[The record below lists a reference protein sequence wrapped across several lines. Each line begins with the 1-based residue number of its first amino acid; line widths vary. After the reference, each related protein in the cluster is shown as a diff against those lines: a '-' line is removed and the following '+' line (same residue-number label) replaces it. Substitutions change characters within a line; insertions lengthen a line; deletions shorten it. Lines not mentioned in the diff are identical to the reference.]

1 MTDRLAPTDRAPSR
15 GPTAPGEPAASS
27 PARRRGVA
35 GWVDV
40 RGRRLGGWAFLLNR
54 VTGLGVLFYL
64 YLHLIVLSQ
73 LAAGPGAWDSLLK
86 NWFLNPV
93 FLVMDVVLL
102 AGLLVHGLNGIR
114 VALVGF
120 GLVVSR
126 QKALLGAFGT
136 IGAIVLLIGTLMF
149 ISHGG

>member
-1 MTDRLAPTDRAPSR
+1 MTDRTAPTGRTALPDATAPS
-15 GPTAPGEPAASS
+15 S
-27 PARRRGVA
+27 ARRRGVA

-40 RGRRLGGWAFLLNR
+40 RGRRLGGWAFILNR

-64 YLHLIVLSQ
+64 YLHLLVLSQ
-73 LAAGPGAWDSLLK
+73 LAIGPGAWDSLLK

-93 FLVMDVVLL
+93 FLVLDVVLL
-102 AGLLVHGLNGIR
+102 AGLLIHGLNGVR
-114 VALVGF
+114 VSLVGF